1 MKLKLS
7 LYVLLSFGC
16 FHFAVASAEQHE
28 FYGAR
33 RPQASLPSGNVG
45 PGRGPAIISKSL
57 LTDSFE
63 KDGFYYFSFKL
74 NGRTRSYKVRSESLE
89 TGTYLFGRD
98 VDSSPLMV
106 SFFGGTGQP
115 VALEQALVEE
125 NIPALSS
132 ESLQEIPWNEFSE
145 NKSKP

>member
-28 FYGAR
+28 FYGSR
-33 RPQASLPSGNVG
+33 RPQASLPSGNAG
-45 PGRGPAIISKSL
+45 PSRGPAIISKSL

-74 NGRTRSYKVRSESLE
+74 DGRTRSYKVRSESLE
-89 TGTYLFGRD
+89 AGTYLFGRD
-98 VDSSPLMV
+98 VESSPLMV
-106 SFFGGTGQP
+106 SFYGGSGQP
-115 VALEQALVEE
+115 VAMEQATVEE
-125 NIPALSS
+125 NIPALSA
-132 ESLQEIPWNEFSE
+132 ETLQEIPWSEFSE
-145 NKSKP
+145 SKSKP